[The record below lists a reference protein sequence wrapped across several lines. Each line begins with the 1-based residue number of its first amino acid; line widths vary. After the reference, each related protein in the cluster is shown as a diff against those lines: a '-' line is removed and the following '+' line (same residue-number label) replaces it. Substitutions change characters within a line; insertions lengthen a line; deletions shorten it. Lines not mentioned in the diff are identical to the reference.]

1 MLWPAVAQCTA
12 VLSQRGGL
20 TSPKQVSAIGLF
32 GPLQRFGIVNI
43 CTNEGKELSEA

>member
-1 MLWPAVAQCTA
+1 MLWGQQCTG

-32 GPLQRFGIVNI
+32 GPLQRFGIVSI
-43 CTNEGKELSEA
+43 CTNVEGKELSEA